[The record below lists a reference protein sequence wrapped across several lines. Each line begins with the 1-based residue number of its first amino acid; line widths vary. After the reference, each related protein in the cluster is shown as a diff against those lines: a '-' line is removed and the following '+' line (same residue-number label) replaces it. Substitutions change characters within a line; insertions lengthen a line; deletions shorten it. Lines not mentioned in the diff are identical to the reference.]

1 MKPEL
6 SQLGKKSQYR
16 AHYAPELLFPIP
28 RKIKRDEIGIDEAN
42 LPFYGADIWNHY
54 EVSWL
59 NLKGKPEVAIATI
72 MAPATTL
79 NIIESKSMKLYF
91 NSFNNDR
98 FASSKDV
105 EDIMTRD
112 LTLATGAQVTV
123 NLHALDSEL
132 FAIHQPD
139 GILLD
144 TLDIEINE
152 YMVNSS
158 LLKVES
164 NEIVTEKLY
173 SNLLK
178 SNCLVTNQPDW
189 ATVVIEYTGTAI
201 DHASLLKYLISFR
214 NHNEFH
220 EQCVER
226 IFSDIMKHCAVSEL
240 TVGARFTRR
249 GGVDINPL
257 RTTRADF
264 ASDNRRLI
272 RQ

>member
-1 MKPEL
+1 MNPEF
-6 SQLGKKSQYR
+6 SQLGKKSEYR

-42 LPFYGADIWNHY
+42 LPFYGVDIWNHY

-59 NLKGKPEVAIATI
+59 NPKGKPEVAIATI
-72 MAPATTL
+72 VVPVASP

-91 NSFNNDR
+91 NSFNNDK
-98 FASSKDV
+98 FASSKEV
-105 EDIMTRD
+105 ADIMSRD
-112 LTLATGAQVTV
+112 LTLATGAPVNV
-123 NLHALDSEL
+123 NLYNLQSGL
-132 FAIHQPD
+132 FNIHTPD
-139 GILLD
+139 GILID
-144 TLDIEINE
+144 TLDIEIDE
-152 YMVNSS
+152 YTVNPSI
-158 LLKVES
+158 LKYS
-164 NEIVTEKLY
+164 NDQLITEKLY

-189 ATVVIEYTGTAI
+189 ATVIIEYTGKVI
-201 DHASLLKYLISFR
+201 DHASLLKYIISFR

-226 IFSDIMKHCAVSEL
+226 IFNDIMKHCVVNEL
-240 TVGARFTRR
+240 TVSARFTRR

-257 RTTRADF
+257 RTTKAEF
-264 ASDNRRLI
+264 ATDNLRLI